1 MSEYYSISKMA
12 TIAGCDRRTMSARVS
27 HLTPEKETTNY
38 KGFSLKQQFKL
49 WLEEKQK
56 EDEMIIIATV
66 PQILKRF
73 DSRLAII
80 RGNRLEKCY
89 LSKWRALFRI
99 DRTMLND

>member
-1 MSEYYSISKMA
+1 MRLTMNKPTKLDSK
-12 TIAGCDRRTMSARVS
+12 
-27 HLTPEKETTNY
+27 LP
-38 KGFSLKQQFKL
+38 LKKQFKL
-49 WLEEKQK
+49 WLEKEQK

-80 RGNRLEKCY
+80 KGNRLEKRY
-89 LSKWRALFRI
+89 LSKWRALFRM

>member
-1 MSEYYSISKMA
+1 MA

-66 PQILKRF
+66 PQILKGLF
-73 DSRLAII
+73 SRRAFS

-89 LSKWRALFRI
+89 LSKWRALFRM
-99 DRTMLND
+99 DRKGF